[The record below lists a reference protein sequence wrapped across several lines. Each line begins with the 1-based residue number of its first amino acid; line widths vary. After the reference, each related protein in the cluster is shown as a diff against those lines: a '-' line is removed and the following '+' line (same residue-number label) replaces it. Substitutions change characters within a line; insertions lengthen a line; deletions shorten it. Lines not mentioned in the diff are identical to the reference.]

1 MWLMDKEIIIRIMN
15 QIYWINIMIILY
27 IQKDPLEFINN
38 NSMISTFRI
47 KIWIKIICNKFYNFV
62 ILF

>member
-15 QIYWINIMIILY
+15 QIFWINIMIILY